1 MKYSIIILLL
11 LVVIQPSFA
20 QRKKKQKEGVTVSM
34 LEHNESQRLLIDGLS
49 DVLNDRIALASD
61 KFNIAVVKDP
71 SNDAAWF
78 ELAKIYGD
86 QNNYI
91 KAQECI
97 GKAID
102 LQETNVWYRL
112 LQMKIFEV
120 SAQYKEMLQSAT
132 ELVKLKPDNPEFLFE
147 LANAQLINEQNN
159 EAIKTLDKVE
169 DIVGVIEEV
178 SMQKQQLFL
187 ADKQYDKAAFE
198 IEKLIENNP
207 TESSRYLAMIAEI
220 YNKAGDSDKA
230 AEYYERIVTA
240 DPANPY
246 VHISLADFYRNKGES
261 DKSYKE
267 LEAGFANETLDADT
281 KLRILFAYY
290 TSAEMFTT
298 KSSEVENLIHIIQQ
312 ANPDN
317 ARVVALRGEFLLNS
331 KKYSEARN
339 MFEVALQSDSS
350 NYNIWE
356 GLLQAVLGAQEVKAL
371 ENYSART
378 IELFPF
384 QPLPYLF
391 SGMALN
397 QQKKAA
403 EAIKRL
409 NSGLKLVVNND
420 ILKSEFY
427 SQLGDAYNTNKEF
440 TNSDDSYEKALKISP
455 DNSNLLNNYA
465 YYLSL
470 RNANL
475 DKATTMAKKA
485 VDLDPEN
492 PANVDTYGWVLYKS
506 GRFEESKIWIEKA
519 IKLTNESDPDL
530 LEHYGDVLFKLGD
543 TGKAVEYWKKA
554 RNAGSSSQNIDQK
567 INDKKIY
574 E

>member
-11 LVVIQPSFA
+11 LAIIQPSFA
-20 QRKKKQKEGVTVSM
+20 QRKKKQKDGVTVSM
-34 LEHNESQRLLIDGLS
+34 LERNASQRLLIDGLA

-71 SNDAAWF
+71 TNDAAWF

-97 GKAID
+97 DKAID

-112 LQMKIFEV
+112 LQMKIFEI

-178 SMQKQQLFL
+178 SMQKQQLYL

-207 TESSRYLAMIAEI
+207 SESSRYLAMIAEI

-246 VHISLADFYRNKGES
+246 VHISLADFYRNKGQS

-267 LEAGFANETLDADT
+267 LEAGFANAMLDADT

-290 TSAEMFTT
+290 TSSEMFTS
-298 KSSEVENLIHIIQQ
+298 KSEEVENLVDIIQQ

-317 ARVVALRGEFLLNS
+317 ARVIALRGEFLLNS
-331 KKYSEARN
+331 KNYSEARK

-397 QQKKAA
+397 QQKNGA

-427 SQLGDAYNTNKEF
+427 SQLGDAYNTNQEF

-475 DKATTMAKKA
+475 EKAATMAKKA

-543 TGKAVEYWKKA
+543 SGKAVEYWKKA
-554 RNAGSSSQNIDQK
+554 KNAGSSSQNIEKK